1 VARSATILPPIF
13 AVCGDVR
20 STSLRTITLK
30 VSRKRGE
37 GGTKMCGRYTLSTPV
52 GTLAEEFDIAE
63 PLPELQPNYNVAP
76 TQEVPAVLAG
86 NGGGE
91 RRLEMLRWGLIPSWA
106 DDPGI
111 GARMINARSETV
123 AEKPSFRRA
132 FKDRRCL
139 IPADGFYEWQKTNDG
154 KQPYYLRMKSGRPF
168 AFAGLWEN
176 WKGDGGEIRSCTIL
190 TTNPNDLAREV
201 HNRMPVILPP
211 EVYEIWL
218 DPDLGET
225 DQLLSL
231 LAPYPPGD
239 MEAYPV
245 SRRVNSPSNNEP
257 SCVESV
263 A

>member
-1 VARSATILPPIF
+1 
-13 AVCGDVR
+13 
-20 STSLRTITLK
+20 
-30 VSRKRGE
+30 
-37 GGTKMCGRYTLSTPV
+37 M
-52 GTLAEEFDIAE
+52 
-63 PLPELQPNYNVAP
+63 QPNYNVAP
-76 TQEVPAVLAG
+76 TQEVPAVVAG
-86 NGGGE
+86 NGGGD

-132 FKDRRCL
+132 FKERRCL
-139 IPADGFYEWQKTNDG
+139 IPADGFYEWQKTNGG
-154 KQPYYLRMKSGRPF
+154 KQPHYIRMKNGRPF
-168 AFAGLWEN
+168 AFAGLWES
-176 WKGDGGEIRSCTIL
+176 WKGDGNEIRSCTIL
-190 TTNPNDLAREV
+190 TTNPNDIAGEI

-211 EVYEIWL
+211 EGYEVWL
-218 DPDLGET
+218 DPDVRET

-231 LAPYPPGD
+231 LAPYPPSD